1 MDITSMILIVP
12 LFALV
17 IALVDMVYKRR
28 TSTDVVCIVGSAYDL
43 DLYSVAQYIYELDD
57 PDVLKE
63 LGLLTDVRRLLIH
76 LEATEGRVRLG

>member
-17 IALVDMVYKRR
+17 IALVDSIIKRR
-28 TSTDVVCIVGSAYDL
+28 PSTDDEADL
-43 DLYSVAQYIYELDD
+43 MVVAQCIYDLDD

>member
-17 IALVDMVYKRR
+17 IALVDSIIKRR
-28 TSTDVVCIVGSAYDL
+28 PSTDDDSDL
-43 DLYSVAQYIYELDD
+43 MVVAQYIYDLDD